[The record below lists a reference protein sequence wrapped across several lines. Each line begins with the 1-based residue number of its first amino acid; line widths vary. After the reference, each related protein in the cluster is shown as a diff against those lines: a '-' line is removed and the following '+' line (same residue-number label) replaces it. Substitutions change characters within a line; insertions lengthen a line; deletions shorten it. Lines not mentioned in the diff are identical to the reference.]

1 MERKRLFLDI
11 ETAPNLGLFWRAGRD
26 LTIDYGNVVKERA
39 IICACWRW
47 GGEYPTF
54 SKTWDSKQNDLRV
67 VKALA
72 QAVNAA
78 DEVVTH
84 NGNRFDLRWLRGRAL
99 YHEIPLTPTLVS
111 IDTCALARKYFDLN
125 SYRLDYVGQYLG
137 VGRKI
142 ETGGFD
148 LWKQVVMRN
157 DRKALDK
164 MVRYNAQDVTLLE
177 DVYDRMQRYFPCRTL
192 FQSAVRECPECTG
205 KMIVCKRRVSAAGR
219 KTVQM
224 RCTECGK
231 FHTIPE
237 SKLA

>member
-26 LTIDYGNVVKERA
+26 LTIDYGNIVKERA
-39 IICACWRW
+39 IICACWSWSGR
-47 GGEYPTF
+47 YPIH
-54 SKTWDSKQNDLRV
+54 SETWNKSQNDRRV
-67 VKALA
+67 VEALA
-72 QAVNAA
+72 KAVNDA

-84 NGNRFDLRWLRGRAL
+84 NGNRFDLKWLRGRCL
-99 YHEIPLTPTLVS
+99 YYSIPLVPNIVS
-111 IDTCALARKYFDLN
+111 IDTCQLARKYFDLN

-164 MVRYNAQDVTLLE
+164 MVRYNANDVRLLE
-177 DVYDRMQRYFPCRTL
+177 DVYNKMQKYFPNRTL
-192 FQSAVRECPECTG
+192 FSGTVRECPECKG
-205 KMIVCKRRVSAAGR
+205 KMTVSKRRVSAAGR

-224 RCTECGK
+224 CCGDCGK

-237 SKLA
+237 SKLV